1 MKFKLIILLLCV
13 VFLLNPTQGETEEN
27 ITVEIHQIWDFFN
40 NKDASVTEIITS
52 NGDINISGNI
62 GFQEN
67 SNIFD
72 YFVYINDSNSHPET
86 IIYRPT
92 VGKVID
98 VPNISL
104 MENKKIIRKYT
115 VLNISKP
122 TTFEF
127 TKFIHI
133 KKGLSWF
140 PFDSYIFEYYFPVNS
155 YNQSYSSDI
164 IFPASF
170 KIEDGYVK
178 SRQPIIE
185 TQKIGGEWITFTSE
199 YRIEKIPES
208 YIIEDYQ
215 YKAYVPLKNIP
226 NTILI
231 KKHNGNIKDI
241 TYKFLRMKYVY
252 ERPFLFKL
260 IFGISISLM
269 LLVYHFSIPLNTNT
283 KRKTFLLTI
292 TSIWVGQEGVSF
304 LQGHRPL
311 DILFYDLTIFIVFLI
326 IFVNEYL
333 SSTKK

>member
-1 MKFKLIILLLCV
+1 MKYKLILLLLFV
-13 VFLLNPTQGETEEN
+13 VFLLNPTHGETEEN
-27 ITVEIHQIWDFFN
+27 ITVEIHQKWNFFN

-52 NGDINISGNI
+52 NGDINISGNV

-67 SNIFD
+67 SKVFD
-72 YFVYINDSNSHPET
+72 YFVYINGSNSHPET

-92 VGKVID
+92 VGKVIE

-122 TTFEF
+122 TTIDF

-133 KKGLSWF
+133 EKGLSWF
-140 PFDSYIFEYYFPVNS
+140 PFDGYIFEYYYPVNN
-155 YNQSYSSDI
+155 YNQSYIIDI

-170 KIEDGYVK
+170 KIKDSIIF
-178 SRQPIIE
+178 SRQPIIDPV
-185 TQKIGGEWITFTSE
+185 Q
-199 YRIEKIPES
+199 IEGDWYVFGDLSAWEEMPES
-208 YIIEDYQ
+208 YIIEEYK
-215 YKAYVPLKNIP
+215 YKAYVPLKNLP
-226 NTILI
+226 NSILI
-231 KKHNGNIKDI
+231 NKYTWDTQDI
-241 TYKFLRMKYVY
+241 NHKFLRIKYTY
-252 ERPFLFKL
+252 ERPYLFKL
-260 IFGISISLM
+260 IFLISISLM
-269 LLVYHFSIPLNTNT
+269 LLVYNFSIPLNTNT

-311 DILFYDLTIFIVFLI
+311 DILLYDLTIFIVFLI
-326 IFVNEYL
+326 IFVNEYI